1 MVVKSACQIWHE
13 NYLGWNQ
20 HFTKFVEAASNFK
33 KLLEVGKL
41 FKKFLKFASNFLKL
55 AEFVNNFRKFA
66 EFANNF
72 TKFVGLTNNFYKACR
87 SCKQLCKVSRSEK
100 NFTKFA
106 KFRNNFTKFVGLP
119 NNLWTVCK
127 TCKNFL
133 DSEGFWIG
141 RSDLSAWKFFLCLSF
156 TSSNIFLSKHICS
169 VNTFHVSW
177 ILFMKKI
184 NSSRYI
190 QVDKIYGTVKKWL
203 LVTLDRGMDLCMDLW
218 VVVMDRWLFYKC
230 AL

>member
-1 MVVKSACQIWHE
+1 MWATFQNSQ
-13 NYLGWNQ
+13 NLSTTLGSLQNSPTTSRSLWDSQ
-20 HFTKFVEAASNFK
+20 TTFIKFVEAANNF
-33 KLLEVGKL
+33 
-41 FKKFLKFASNFLKL
+41 AKL
-55 AEFVNNFRKFA
+55 AEVR
-66 EFANNF
+66 
-72 TKFVGLTNNFYKACR
+72 
-87 SCKQLCKVSRSEK
+87 K
-100 NFTKFA
+100 NFTIFA
-106 KFRNNFTKFVGLP
+106 KFGNNFTKFVGLP

-141 RSDLSAWKFFLCLSF
+141 RSDLSVW
-156 TSSNIFLSKHICS
+156 NVFLSKHICS
-169 VNTFHVSW
+169 VNTFHLSW

-203 LVTLDRGMDLCMDLW
+203 LVTLDRGMDFCMDLW
-218 VVVMDRWLFYKC
+218 VVVMGRWLFYKC

>member
-1 MVVKSACQIWHE
+1 MSNQTWKLPWVKPIFYKVCR
-13 NYLGWNQ
+13 
-20 HFTKFVEAASNFK
+20 EAASNFK
-33 KLLEVGKL
+33 KLLEVGKH
-41 FKKFLKFASNFLKL
+41 FKEFLKFPSNFPKFV
-55 AEFVNNFRKFA
+55 EFVNNFRKLA
-66 EFANNF
+66 EFASNF
-72 TKFVGLTNNFYKACR
+72 TKFVGLTNNFYKVRR
-87 SCKQLCKVSRSEK
+87 SCKQLCKVSFCKVRK
-100 NFTKFA
+100 NCTKFV
-106 KFRNNFTKFVGLP
+106 KFGNNFTKFGGLP

-177 ILFMKKI
+177 ILFMKKL
-184 NSSRYI
+184 NSSHYI
-190 QVDKIYGTVKKWL
+190 HVDKIYGTVKKWL
-203 LVTLDRGMDLCMDLW
+203 LVTLDRWMDLCMDLW
-218 VVVMDRWLFYKC
+218 VVVMDRWLFYKG